1 MTLVDQAAVRAAGS
15 PAGEAPATA
24 STKFLV
30 GLIGEGIQGS
40 RSPALH
46 EQEGRHLGLS
56 LHYQLIDLAQAR
68 RTVAD
73 LPLLIEAA
81 QVMAFAGLNIT
92 HPCKQAVLPLLDELS
107 ADARAIGA
115 VNTVVFRDG
124 KRVGHNTDWSGF
136 AAPFKSKLADVAL
149 DRVVLVGAGGAGAA
163 VARAALTMGTRSLS
177 IVDSDAAKAA
187 SLAASLNERFG
198 AGRAQAASDA
208 RAAIAGANGV
218 INATPIGM
226 TGHPGTPFDTAWL
239 QSKHWVAEIVYFPLE
254 TELLRAARARSCR
267 TLDGGGMAV
276 WQAVGAFKLFTG
288 LDPEP
293 KRMEQHF
300 RSLVSSQTSF
310 S

>member
-1 MTLVDQAAVRAAGS
+1 MTLADQTVVGAAGS
-15 PAGEAPATA
+15 SAAASPARAAA
-24 STKFLV
+24 KFLV

-46 EQEGRHLGLS
+46 EQEGRELGVS

-68 RTVAD
+68 RSVAD
-73 LPLLIEAA
+73 LALLIEAA

-124 KRVGHNTDWSGF
+124 KRIGHNTDWSGF
-136 AAPFKSKLADVAL
+136 ATPFKSKLADVAL

-163 VARAALTMGTRSLS
+163 VAHAALTLGTKSLS
-177 IVDSDAAKAA
+177 IVDSDGARAA

-198 AGRAQAASDA
+198 AGRAQAVAGTG
-208 RAAIAGANGV
+208 AAIASADGI

-239 QSKHWVAEIVYFPLE
+239 EPRHWVAEIVYFPLE
-254 TELLRAARARSCR
+254 TELLRAARSRGCR

-276 WQAVGAFKLFTG
+276 WQAVGAFRLFTG
-288 LDPEP
+288 LVPDAE
-293 KRMEQHF
+293 RMEQHF
-300 RSLVSSQTSF
+300 RKLVSSQTHF